1 MRANGN
7 RAVLYARVSTA
18 EQTKGY
24 SLGVQVKRCEEYAQ
38 RERLTVVETI
48 TEDVSGATGLEERS
62 RGRRL
67 LELAQM
73 GQIDAV
79 VVWRL
84 DRLSRPPEGEYS
96 RLLTT
101 IEMFARHGVT
111 VHECE
116 MGAVKNEFGS
126 IMITFFKG
134 LAASEERRA
143 ITKRSKEGLRAKAA
157 DKGWIGQGRGAP
169 YGYQKIGRGRDAY
182 LEINED
188 SAATVRRIFHMYIEG
203 KTIKAIA
210 VQLSH
215 EGVPSPGQEKGGGRA
230 GNGGWHPATISKG
243 ILQNRAYIGEF
254 KAMGREVSRP
264 DLAILDKKTWDAAQ
278 ARKQQNVRRASRNRK
293 RQYLL
298 ASHLRC
304 ACGGALVGETKK
316 RGDHVNVYYR
326 CPKHRYNHLE
336 VGGCPEGYLRADAVE
351 PAVWGWLLRLFTSP
365 DDFEAGLQRMI
376 ERAQSDAGPIGD
388 QLAACETNLRM
399 AAADIKRL
407 VAAFGDAHDPVV
419 AEALRAQVDEKAAL
433 KDSLERERAGL
444 AARLAAVAITPAQ
457 AGEIRALALEIGRNL
472 ERATYEQKRQL
483 LERLQLEVRL
493 IRKEDGR
500 RALEAECRLTAGPQ
514 RIDLYDGGFE
524 SRRPD

>member
-1 MRANGN
+1 MRA
-7 RAVLYARVSTA
+7 VIYTRVSTA

-24 SLGVQVKRCEEYAQ
+24 SLGNQAKRCEEYAR
-38 RERLTVVETI
+38 REGLTIVETI
-48 TEDVSGATGLEERS
+48 KEDVSGAAGLEERAH
-62 RGRRL
+62 GRRL
-67 LELAQM
+67 LELAQL

-126 IMITFFKG
+126 IMMVFFKG
-134 LAASEERRA
+134 LAASDERKK
-143 ITKRSKEGLRAKAA
+143 ITERSREGLKAKAA

-169 YGYQKIGRGRDAY
+169 YGYRKVGRGRDAY

-188 SAATVRRIFHMYIEG
+188 SAKTIRGIFRMYIGG

-215 EGVPSPGQEKGGGRA
+215 EGIPSPGQKKGGGRA
-230 GNGGWHPATISKG
+230 GNGGWHPSTISRG
-243 ILQNRAYIGEF
+243 ILQNRAYIGVFE
-254 KAMGREVSRP
+254 AMGREVERP
-264 DLAILDKKTWDAAQ
+264 ELAILDKATWKAAQ
-278 ARKQQNVRRASRNRK
+278 ARKARNVKRARRNRK

-298 ASHLRC
+298 ASHIRC
-304 ACGGALVGETKK
+304 VCGGALVGETKK

-336 VGGCPEGYLRADAVE
+336 VGGCTEGYVRADAVE
-351 PAVWGWLLRLFTSP
+351 PAVWDWLLRLFTSP
-365 DDFEAGLQRMI
+365 DDFNAGLQRMI
-376 ERAQSDAGPIGD
+376 ERAQRDAGPIKN
-388 QLAACETNLRM
+388 QLAACETNLR
-399 AAADIKRL
+399 AAVADIKRL
-407 VAAFGDAHDPVV
+407 VAAFGDARDPVV
-419 AEALRAQVDEKAAL
+419 AEALKAQVDEKTAL

-444 AARLAAVAITPAQ
+444 VARLATIEITPAQ
-457 AGEIRALALEIGRNL
+457 VAEIRALALEIGRNL
-472 ERATYEQKRQL
+472 AGATYEQKRQL
-483 LERLQLEVRL
+483 MERLQLEVRL

-500 RALEAECRLTAGPQ
+500 RALEAECRLTAGPVL
-514 RIDLYDGGFE
+514 IELHDGGFK